1 MNKID
6 HSKNKNISAQPFIPG
21 ADTARFVFPFDA
33 IPAGTPL
40 ILYGGGIVG
49 KSYLAELAAA
59 RRLGDIRAVAD
70 RKPQA
75 TGITAVP
82 VIAPSAIRAHLPE
95 NGIVLIALERDDLAL
110 AVHHTLR
117 TLGLPSESLR
127 WFSPARET
135 FPNFEPEI
143 FAAGEKDLQRYM
155 GNASPI

>member
-6 HSKNKNISAQPFIPG
+6 HKARNAQPFIPG

-110 AVHHTLR
+110 AVHRDLQA
-117 TLGLPSESLR
+117 LGLLKETLR

-135 FPNFEPEI
+135 FANFEPEI
-143 FAAGEKDLQRYM
+143 LAKREED
-155 GNASPI
+155 S

>member
-6 HSKNKNISAQPFIPG
+6 HKARNAQPFIPG
-21 ADTARFVFPFDA
+21 ADTARFAFPFDA

-49 KSYLAELAAA
+49 KSYLAELAS
-59 RRLGDIRAVAD
+59 RGRLADVRAVAD
-70 RKPQA
+70 RRPQNTA
-75 TGITAVP
+75 ITAVP
-82 VIAPSAIRAHLPE
+82 VIPPERIRAHLPE

-135 FPNFEPEI
+135 FPDFEPEI

>member
-6 HSKNKNISAQPFIPG
+6 HKTRNAQPFIPG

-59 RRLGDIRAVAD
+59 HRLGDVRAVTD

-95 NGIVLIALERDDLAL
+95 NGLVLIALERDDLAL

-117 TLGLPSESLR
+117 TLGLPARILR
-127 WFSPARET
+127 WFSPAREYFT
-135 FPNFEPEI
+135 DFEPKI
-143 FAAGEKDLQRYM
+143 LANQGKD
-155 GNASPI
+155 S

>member
-49 KSYLAELAAA
+49 KSYLAELAADH
-59 RRLGDIRAVAD
+59 RLDDVRAVAD

-110 AVHHTLR
+110 AVHRDLQA
-117 TLGLPSESLR
+117 LGLPKETLR

-135 FPNFEPEI
+135 FANFEPEI
-143 FAAGEKDLQRYM
+143 LAKREED
-155 GNASPI
+155 S

>member
-33 IPAGTPL
+33 ISAGTPL

-110 AVHHTLR
+110 AVHRDLQA
-117 TLGLPSESLR
+117 LGLPGTALR

-135 FPNFEPEI
+135 FADFEPKI
-143 FAAGEKDLQRYM
+143 LAKREKD
-155 GNASPI
+155 S